1 MKNLKAGAL
10 TQLME
15 VCIVTYLVEL
25 PPPCTCLVGE
35 SSRDTLVFGGLTEG
49 KDHSMTV
56 TTMVDGRPIAAMTV
70 EVNTKELGNTQER
83 AAGEFEKLTPFQK
96 TLPALFGGTKQT

>member
-1 MKNLKAGAL
+1 MKNALKAGAL

-56 TTMVDGRPIAAMTV
+56 TAMTV
-70 EVNTKELGNTQER
+70 EVSTKELGNTWKR
-83 AAGEFEKLTPFQK
+83 AAGEFEKLTPFEK
-96 TLPALFGGTKQT
+96 TLPALFGGTKQN